1 MGSAS
6 PSCGSLGQSVIGS
19 PLFVWGQ
26 LYPSAGIVA
35 PEWAGAGARL
45 SAPRTRPERHHPALQ
60 KDASFA
66 REAAKRSRGVPPT
79 GLVLLSVGS
88 VQFGAAIA
96 KGLFDSLGPGGTVLL
111 RISLAAL
118 VLLVLWRPKLGG
130 YGRRGDGFAG
140 APGVGP
146 GGGE

>member
-19 PLFVWGQ
+19 PLLVWGQ

-35 PEWAGAGARL
+35 PGRVGAGARL
-45 SAPRTRPERHHPALQ
+45 SAPRTRPERPHPALQ
-60 KDASFA
+60 KDAPSA
-66 REAAKRSRGVPPT
+66 REPAKRSRGIPPT
-79 GLVLLSVGS
+79 GLVLLGIGT
-88 VQFGAAIA
+88 VQLGAAIA

-118 VLLVLWRPKLGG
+118 VLLLLWRPK
-130 YGRRGDGFAG
+130 
-140 APGVGP
+140 
-146 GGGE
+146 